1 MHNVAE
7 IHNDGVSVYFNSAVI
22 PKKSARI
29 ILIIINLLVL
39 MLYIALLL
47 GIAGELKGGGLVSI
61 FVIIP
66 TLYAIT
72 LGKSTLWNLYGK
84 EHIIISTNTITSY
97 RDYGFFKT
105 GIKQYPYK
113 KLYYE
118 IEIQR
123 EDKDLSTIHFIN
135 HTETGVPVILFS
147 SAVFVPTNKLHELVE
162 QLNVVFAIE
171 HLTKDGENYIH
182 LN

>member
-1 MHNVAE
+1 MQNVAE
-7 IHNDGVSVYFNSAVI
+7 VHNDGVSVYFNSAVI

-29 ILIIINLLVL
+29 ILIIINIIVL
-39 MLYIALLL
+39 SLYAALLW
-47 GIAGELKGGGLVSI
+47 GVAGSLKGGEFVTL

-66 TLYAIT
+66 IVYAVS

-105 GIKQYPYK
+105 GIKQYSYK

-123 EDKDLSTIHFIN
+123 EDKDLSTINFIN
-135 HTETGVPVILFS
+135 HTETGVPVILFAS
-147 SAVFVPTNKLHELVE
+147 TVYVPTNKLHELVE

-171 HLTKDGENYIH
+171 HLTKDGDNYIH